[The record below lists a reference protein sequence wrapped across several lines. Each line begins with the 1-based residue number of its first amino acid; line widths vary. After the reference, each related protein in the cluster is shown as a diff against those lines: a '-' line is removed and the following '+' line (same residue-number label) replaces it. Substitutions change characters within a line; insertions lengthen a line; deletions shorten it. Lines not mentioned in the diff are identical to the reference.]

1 LIRAVRA
8 LIADD
13 SVLVREGIARLLERA
28 EIDVVAQAADYDD
41 VLRKARAHKPDVA
54 VVDIRMPPDHS
65 DEGIRAA
72 RTIRGELLADG
83 VLVLSQHLEAAYA
96 LELLS
101 DGSDGLG
108 YLLKDRVTEPAAFVD
123 AVRRVAGG
131 GSALDPQVVQ
141 ELLGRRRVDDPL
153 DKLTPRER
161 DVLALMAEGLT
172 NGGIAERLVVT
183 EKAVERHV
191 TAIFGK
197 LLLDAAPTDHRR
209 VLAVLKFLEKG

>member
-1 LIRAVRA
+1 VRA

-13 SVLVREGIARLLERA
+13 SVLVREGIARLLERSDI
-28 EIDVVAQAADYDD
+28 EVVAEAADYDD

-72 RTIRGELLADG
+72 RTIRGELPDTG
-83 VLVLSQHLEAAYA
+83 VLVLSSHLEAGYA
-96 LELLS
+96 LELLG

-108 YLLKDRVTEPAAFVD
+108 YLLKDRVTEPGAFVD

-141 ELLGRRRVDDPL
+141 ELLGRRRADDPL
-153 DKLTPRER
+153 ERLTPRER
-161 DVLALMAEGLT
+161 DVMTLMAEGLT
-172 NGGIAERLVVT
+172 NAGIAEQLVVT

-209 VLAVLKFLEKG
+209 VLAVLRFLES

>member
-1 LIRAVRA
+1 LIAPVRA

-13 SVLVREGIARLLERA
+13 SVLVREGITRLLERSDI
-28 EIDVVAQAADYDD
+28 EVVAEAGDYDD
-41 VLRKARAHKPDVA
+41 VLRKARAHRPDVA

-72 RTIRGELLADG
+72 RAIRSELPDSG

-141 ELLGRRRVDDPL
+141 ELLGRRRADDPL
-153 DKLTPRER
+153 DQLTPRER

-172 NGGIAERLVVT
+172 NVGIAERLVVT

-191 TAIFGK
+191 TAIFSK

-209 VLAVLKFLEKG
+209 VLAVLKFLDH

>member
-1 LIRAVRA
+1 MQA

-13 SVLVREGIARLLERA
+13 SVLVREGLARMLERA
-28 EIDVVAQAADYDD
+28 GIEVVAQAGDYDD
-41 VLRKARAHKPDVA
+41 LLRKARGHKPQVA
-54 VVDIRMPPDHS
+54 VIDIRMPPDHS

-72 RTIRGELLADG
+72 REIRRELPDTG

-96 LELLS
+96 LELLG

-108 YLLKDRVTEPAAFVD
+108 YLLKDRVTEGAEFVD
-123 AVRRVAGG
+123 AVRRVAHG

-141 ELLGRRRVDDPL
+141 ELLGRRREDDPL
-153 DKLTPRER
+153 EQLTPRER
-161 DVLALMAEGLT
+161 EVLSHMAEGLT
-172 NGGIAERLVVT
+172 NAGIAARLVVT

-197 LLLDAAPTDHRR
+197 LLLDATPADHRR
-209 VLAVLKFLEKG
+209 VLAVLKFLDRD

>member
-13 SVLVREGIARLLERA
+13 SVLVREGIARLLERSGI
-28 EIDVVAQAADYDD
+28 EVVAEAGDHDD

-72 RTIRGELLADG
+72 RTIRGELPETG
-83 VLVLSQHLEAAYA
+83 VLVLSSHLEAAYA
-96 LELLS
+96 LELLG

-108 YLLKDRVTEPAAFVD
+108 YLLKDRVTEPSAVVD

-141 ELLGRRRVDDPL
+141 ELLGRRRADDPL
-153 DKLTPRER
+153 ERLTPRER
-161 DVLALMAEGLT
+161 DVLTLMAEGLT
-172 NGGIAERLVVT
+172 NAGIGERLVVT

-209 VLAVLKFLEKG
+209 VLAVLKFLESG

>member
-1 LIRAVRA
+1 VRA

-13 SVLVREGIARLLERA
+13 SVLVREGIARLLERSD
-28 EIDVVAQAADYDD
+28 IDVVAQAGDFDD
-41 VLRKARAHKPDVA
+41 LLRKARAHKPEVA

-72 RTIRGELLADG
+72 HAIRRELPGTG

-96 LELLS
+96 LELLN

-108 YLLKDRVTEPAAFVD
+108 YLLKDRVTEGDAFVD

-141 ELLGRRRVDDPL
+141 ELLGRRREDDPL
-153 DKLTPRER
+153 DRLTPRER
-161 DVLALMAEGLT
+161 DVLTLMAEGLT
-172 NGGIAERLVVT
+172 NSGIAARLVVT

-191 TAIFGK
+191 TAIFSK
-197 LLLDAAPTDHRR
+197 LLLDATSADHRR
-209 VLAVLKFLEKG
+209 VLAVLKFLEA

>member
-1 LIRAVRA
+1 VRA

-13 SVLVREGIARLLERA
+13 SVLVREGIARLLERSDI
-28 EIDVVAQAADYDD
+28 EVVAQAGDYDD
-41 VLRKARAHKPDVA
+41 LLRKARAHKPDVA

-72 RTIRGELLADG
+72 RTIRDELPQSG

-96 LELLS
+96 LELLR

-108 YLLKDRVTEPAAFVD
+108 YLLKDRVTEGDAFVD

-131 GSALDPQVVQ
+131 GSALDPQVVH
-141 ELLGRRRVDDPL
+141 ELLGRRREDDPL
-153 DKLTPRER
+153 EKLTPRER
-161 DVLALMAEGLT
+161 DVLTLMAEGLT
-172 NGGIAERLVVT
+172 NSGIAARLVVT

-191 TAIFGK
+191 TAIFSK
-197 LLLDAAPTDHRR
+197 LLLDATSADHRR
-209 VLAVLKFLEKG
+209 VLAVLKFLEP

>member
-1 LIRAVRA
+1 MQA

-13 SVLVREGIARLLERA
+13 SVLVREGLARMLERA
-28 EIDVVAQAADYDD
+28 GIEVVAQAGDYDD
-41 VLRKARAHKPDVA
+41 LIRKARGHKPQVA
-54 VVDIRMPPDHS
+54 VVDIRMPPDHT

-72 RTIRGELLADG
+72 REIRQELPGTG

-96 LELLS
+96 LELLT

-108 YLLKDRVTEPAAFVD
+108 YLLKDRVTEGAQFVD
-123 AVRRVAGG
+123 AVRRVAQG

-141 ELLGRRRVDDPL
+141 ELLGRRRDDDPL
-153 DKLTPRER
+153 EQLTPRER
-161 DVLALMAEGLT
+161 EVLSLMAEGLA
-172 NGGIAERLVVT
+172 NAGIAARLVVT

-197 LLLDAAPTDHRR
+197 LLLDATSEDHRR
-209 VLAVLKFLEKG
+209 VLAVLKFLED

>member
-1 LIRAVRA
+1 MRA

-13 SVLVREGIARLLERA
+13 SVLVREGIARLLERSGV
-28 EIDVVAQAADYDD
+28 EVVAQAGDYEDL
-41 VLRKARAHKPDVA
+41 LRKARGHRPEVA

-72 RTIRGELLADG
+72 RTIKQEMPGTG
-83 VLVLSQHLEAAYA
+83 VLVLSQHLEAGYA
-96 LELLS
+96 LELLG

-141 ELLGRRRVDDPL
+141 ELLGRRRADDPL

-161 DVLALMAEGLT
+161 DVLGLMAEGLT
-172 NGGIAERLVVT
+172 NAGIAARLVVT

-191 TAIFGK
+191 TAIFQK
-197 LLLDAAPTDHRR
+197 LLLDTTPADHRR
-209 VLAVLKFLEKG
+209 VLAVLKFLESS

>member
-1 LIRAVRA
+1 MRV
-8 LIADD
+8 LIAEDQT
-13 SVLVREGIARLLERA
+13 LLREGLSRLFDSGGHE
-28 EIDVVAQAADYDD
+28 VVAAVDNADR
-41 VLRKARAHKPDVA
+41 LRAGVAEHAPDLA

-72 RTIRGELLADG
+72 RTIRGELPSSG

-108 YLLKDRVTEPAAFVD
+108 YLLKDRVSDPVAFVD

-141 ELLGRRRVDDPL
+141 ELLGRRRTDDPL

-161 DVLALMAEGLT
+161 DVLTLMAEGLT
-172 NGGIAERLVVT
+172 NVGIAERLVVT

-191 TAIFGK
+191 TAIFSK
-197 LLLDAAPTDHRR
+197 LLLDATPADHRR
-209 VLAVLKFLEKG
+209 VRAVLKFLESA